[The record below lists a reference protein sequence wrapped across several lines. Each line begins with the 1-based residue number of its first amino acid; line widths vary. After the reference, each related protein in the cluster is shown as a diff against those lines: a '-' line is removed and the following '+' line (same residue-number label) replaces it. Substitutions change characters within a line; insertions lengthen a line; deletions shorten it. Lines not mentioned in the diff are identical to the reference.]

1 MNKSF
6 KVVFS
11 KARSALMVVN
21 EATSS
26 VQAKGTKTVIAAAA
40 AAMIAGGA
48 VAAQPEKGVDNN
60 VYIGTGVTHSL
71 VGATTTSKGNQ
82 IWDTTTSAW
91 ITAQENA
98 TLGATSKVILDGT
111 LNVGVKLAEGSV
123 ADASA
128 TLDIAS
134 LNSTGV
140 VNVTAGNAASSAA
153 ATAKITTT
161 GKADL
166 IGGQLNFL
174 ANPNATTKAASA
186 VGATQAKTYGALSL
200 ESTGDVTLGQAATAN
215 QAASVLAVKVDK
227 DISATIKG
235 ANVNVT
241 NATFANEGALTIQA
255 TGSANPTVKFASD
268 YTQGTGNSGKLDVI
282 GASEFTGN
290 VKFDSVKVGA
300 ARTAA
305 ANNVVSESVL
315 LNGNVTVNGTAKKAA
330 SFATGKL
337 NITSGTFT
345 VGGYATA
352 DLGEVAVSG
361 ASTILAVDAS
371 GAATATKMTVSQGT
385 LTVNGDLTVNK
396 VADTPAVVAATDPV
410 YDLTIGTTGN
420 TVSGSL
426 TAGSVLIGTAA
437 ADLTVFG
444 TMQAD
449 SVTVQGDTAAA
460 TLIVSGAKSGVT
472 IGALNLNK
480 SGTVSVVDSGAV
492 VVVTGDTVFAK
503 DSKGDFTVNGT
514 GAKVSLQNVS
524 FAKEA
529 TGKVNV
535 QDGSVTIDGTLT
547 ANSGSLTIAGAT
559 AAATVNG
566 KVVAAGSTKTG
577 LVELTQGTLTLG
589 STADIGTE
597 TGAVKL
603 TAGKLEAASALL
615 LANQDST
622 VTDEAAKKKLLNKAL
637 GLSTQNTS
645 LSITV
650 TDEKLSSD
658 QIVDLQTRGCKV
670 FCVQAIIALP

>member
-215 QAASVLAVKVDK
+215 
-227 DISATIKG
+227 
-235 ANVNVT
+235 
-241 NATFANEGALTIQA
+241 
-255 TGSANPTVKFASD
+255 
-268 YTQGTGNSGKLDVI
+268 
-282 GASEFTGN
+282 
-290 VKFDSVKVGA
+290 
-300 ARTAA
+300 
-305 ANNVVSESVL
+305 
-315 LNGNVTVNGTAKKAA
+315 
-330 SFATGKL
+330 
-337 NITSGTFT
+337 
-345 VGGYATA
+345 
-352 DLGEVAVSG
+352 
-361 ASTILAVDAS
+361 
-371 GAATATKMTVSQGT
+371 
-385 LTVNGDLTVNK
+385 
-396 VADTPAVVAATDPV
+396 
-410 YDLTIGTTGN
+410 
-420 TVSGSL
+420 
-426 TAGSVLIGTAA
+426 
-437 ADLTVFG
+437 
-444 TMQAD
+444 
-449 SVTVQGDTAAA
+449 
-460 TLIVSGAKSGVT
+460 
-472 IGALNLNK
+472 
-480 SGTVSVVDSGAV
+480 
-492 VVVTGDTVFAK
+492 
-503 DSKGDFTVNGT
+503 
-514 GAKVSLQNVS
+514 
-524 FAKEA
+524 
-529 TGKVNV
+529 
-535 QDGSVTIDGTLT
+535 
-547 ANSGSLTIAGAT
+547 
-559 AAATVNG
+559 
-566 KVVAAGSTKTG
+566 
-577 LVELTQGTLTLG
+577 
-589 STADIGTE
+589 
-597 TGAVKL
+597 
-603 TAGKLEAASALL
+603 
-615 LANQDST
+615 
-622 VTDEAAKKKLLNKAL
+622 
-637 GLSTQNTS
+637 
-645 LSITV
+645 
-650 TDEKLSSD
+650 
-658 QIVDLQTRGCKV
+658 
-670 FCVQAIIALP
+670 